1 MNPEEQFQKKDW
13 MPFLHLDLIL
23 RMIQEI
29 IRNLQHT
36 VVITIYN
43 IQEAVFFHKEIDLN
57 KFRFDL
63 RRFIPIKI
71 SKNYALVL
79 SGRVNSV
86 LSFGG
91 GIIPVYLIESI
102 GYDNLI
108 RGWNNFVFLGE
119 DKFFGSLEL
128 RIPVI
133 KPFYVKGSDHFIIRK
148 LPIAKKF
155 SYRYG
160 MYATM
165 FFDFGGVWGRKE
177 RIYDSQFKNGFGAG
191 LNFLLPFD
199 FVGRFDFAFRKLP
212 TDKFKGQVI
221 LSLDASF

>member
-1 MNPEEQFQKKDW
+1 MNPEEQFQKEG
-13 MPFLHLDLIL
+13 LDAFPSFGLDFTYDT
-23 RMIQEI
+23 RDYSKFATYGSYY
-29 IRNLQHT
+29 NLE
-36 VVITIYN
+36 YSRSG
-43 IQEAVFFHKEIDLN
+43 FFHKEIDLN

-133 KPFYVKGSDHFIIRK
+133 KPFYVKGSDHFII
-148 LPIAKKF
+148 KKITY
-155 SYRYG
+155 SEK
-160 MYATM
+160 
-165 FFDFGGVWGRKE
+165 V
-177 RIYDSQFKNGFGAG
+177 
-191 LNFLLPFD
+191 FL
-199 FVGRFDFAFRKLP
+199 
-212 TDKFKGQVI
+212 
-221 LSLDASF
+221 